1 MIDSDAGNQRYIGI
15 DDIDGIQAPAQT
27 HLKHHGIQRRLL
39 EQPERRQGT
48 GFEIGQGSFTASGF
62 NGGKRLAQLLIG
74 GFLAVNLHTFVVTQ
88 QVRRTVDPD
97 LEPLGT
103 QQGSHKRAGR
113 ALAIGT
119 GHGNHPWRRLV
130 QPEPGRNL
138 LRTRQ
143 AHVDGRGVQ
152 LLEIGEPVAKGT
164 LGHTVAGAGGTT
176 IGSTTG
182 STNFGVGR
190 PIICASR
197 LPRR

>member
-1 MIDSDAGNQRYIGI
+1 MIASDAGNQRYIGI
-15 DDIDGIQAPAQT
+15 DNIDRIQAPAQT
-27 HLKHHGIQRRLL
+27 HLKHHGIQRRLF
-39 EQPERRQGT
+39 EQPER
-48 GFEIGQGSFTASGF
+48 GQGAGLEVGQRSLAAGSFDS
-62 NGGKRLAQLLIG
+62 GKRFAQLLISSV
-74 GFLAVNLHTFVVTQ
+74 FAIDLHPLVVTQ
-88 QVRRTVDPD
+88 QVRRTVYPD
-97 LEPLGT
+97 FKPLST
-103 QQGSHKRAGR
+103 QQYRHEGAGR
-113 ALAIGT
+113 ALAVGA

-176 IGSTTG
+176 IGSSTG
-182 STNFGVGR
+182 ATNVGVGR